1 MMIRFIKNSKAKW
14 VCNKGAIENYFL
26 IKVKLSMLNY

>member
-14 VCNKGAIENYFL
+14 VCNKGAIE
-26 IKVKLSMLNY
+26 KLLSYQSLTFGA